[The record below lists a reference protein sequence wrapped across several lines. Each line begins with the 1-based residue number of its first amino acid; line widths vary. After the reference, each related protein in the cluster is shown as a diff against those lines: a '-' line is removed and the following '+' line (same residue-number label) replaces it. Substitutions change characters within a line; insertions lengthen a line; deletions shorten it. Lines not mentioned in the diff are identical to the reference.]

1 MRVAGS
7 ETLLIGA
14 GPDACRA
21 VLLDLA
27 AYPEW
32 YPGVREAEVLAA
44 GDGAATA
51 RLLFRTG
58 LPVLAEIECVLRLEP
73 AGPDRLQ
80 PSAAGGQLAIAGRGW
95 TLEPGPDDAGTRA
108 TYDIAVEMS
117 VPGGFVTERL
127 VKAKARHFLIGAPLA
142 ALKRRVEAPG

>member
-1 MRVAGS
+1 VRVAGS
-7 ETLLIGA
+7 ETLVIGA
-14 GPDACRA
+14 SPDACRA

-32 YPGVREAEVLAA
+32 YPGVREAEVLEA

-73 AGPDRLQ
+73 HGPGRLQ
-80 PSAAGGQLAIAGRGW
+80 PSAAGGQLAIDGRGW
-95 TLEPGPDDAGTRA
+95 TLEPGPEAGTRA

-127 VKAKARHFLIGAPLA
+127 VKGKARHFLIEAPLA

>member
-14 GPDACRA
+14 SPDACRA

-32 YPGVREAEVLAA
+32 YPGVREAEVLEVD
-44 GDGAATA
+44 GGAAMA
-51 RLLFRTG
+51 RLLFGTG
-58 LPVLAEIECVLRLEP
+58 LPVLAEIECVLRLE
-73 AGPDRLQ
+73 AQGPDRLQ
-80 PSAAGGQLAIAGRGW
+80 PSAAAGQLAIDGRGW
-95 TLEPGPDDAGTRA
+95 TLAAAAQGGTRA

-127 VKAKARHFLIGAPLA
+127 VKAKARHFLIEAPLA
-142 ALKRRVEAPG
+142 ALKRRVEAPD

>member
-7 ETLLIGA
+7 ETLVIGA
-14 GPDACRA
+14 SPDACRA
-21 VLLDLA
+21 ALLDLA

-32 YPGVREAEVLAA
+32 YPGVREAEVLEAA
-44 GDGAATA
+44 DGAATA

-58 LPVLAEIECVLRLEP
+58 LPVLAEIECVLRLE
-73 AGPDRLQ
+73 ARGPDRLE

-95 TLEPGPDDAGTRA
+95 TLEPGPDGGTRA

-127 VKAKARHFLIGAPLA
+127 VKAKARHFLIEAPLA
-142 ALKRRVEAPG
+142 ALERRVAPPG